1 MPKKNEGKARQVTRK
16 DGSKV
21 WVARF
26 RYTDETGKQRE
37 RCHVSENKTA
47 ADQWTDEQRDEFKK
61 VGKKAFSS
69 KQTFQEFSDWYSD
82 EYFTEAVRADNG
94 AIVSGRKS
102 LQPVKSQLKALQS
115 FFGEMRIKEID
126 YHSLERYK
134 ARRLKDPMLN
144 TKGDIIYLRDE
155 MTGEQILKD
164 GKPQPKKRK
173 PATIRRELSLLSTIL
188 EKAKQQKLI
197 VRLPFAD
204 GDQLFNSNV
213 ETQRTRVLSRIEQ
226 DALLAACDTVKNG
239 RHRQH
244 LKPVILF
251 AVNTG
256 MRRGELLEMTWNL
269 VDLDGGL
276 MVLPFELTKTE
287 TMRDVPILS
296 ELLPILKELKKRAK
310 TDDARIFADV
320 GDFKFN
326 NIGDFKR
333 SWATAKRIAG
343 IKDLRFHDLR
353 ASFATRMIFEN
364 NVNRDAVRKVT
375 GHKTDVFDRYLRPE
389 THDLIKA
396 FDGM

>member
-1 MPKKNEGKARQVTRK
+1 MPKNNKGTVRELTRK

-21 WVARF
+21 WSARF

-37 RCHVSENKTA
+37 RSEVVENKTA
-47 ADQWTDEQRDEFKK
+47 GYEWIASERDELKTT
-61 VGKKAFSS
+61 GKKAFSS
-69 KQTFQEFSDWYSD
+69 KQTFQEFSDWYD
-82 EYFTEAVRADNG
+82 AEYLKEAVRADNG

-102 LQPVKSQLKALQS
+102 LQPVKSQLKALQA
-115 FFGEMRIKEID
+115 FFGEMMIKEID

-134 ARRLKDPMLN
+134 AHRLNEPVRN
-144 TKGDIIYLRDE
+144 TKGDVVMLADE
-155 MTGEQILKD
+155 KTGELKA
-164 GKPQPKKRK
+164 KRRK
-173 PATIRRELSLLSTIL
+173 PSTIRREMSLLSTIL
-188 EKAKQQKLI
+188 NKAKQQKLI
-197 VRLPFAD
+197 LRSPFND
-204 GDQLFNSNV
+204 GDQLFNKNV
-213 ETQRTRVLSRIEQ
+213 ETERKRVLSRIEQ
-226 DALLAACDTVKNG
+226 DALLAACDVLKSG

-244 LKPVILF
+244 IKPVILF

-256 MRRGELLEMTWNL
+256 MRRGEILKMTWNL
-269 VDLDGGL
+269 VDLNKGS
-276 MVLPFELTKTE
+276 MVLPSELTKTE
-287 TMRDVPILS
+287 TMRDVPILA
-296 ELLPILKELKKRAK
+296 ELLPILKELKARAK
-310 TDDARIFADV
+310 TEDARIFADV
-320 GDFKFN
+320 GDFRFS

>member
-47 ADQWTDEQRDEFKK
+47 ADEWTDEQRDEFKK

-69 KQTFQEFSDWYSD
+69 KQTFQEFSDWYSA

-102 LQPVKSQLKALQS
+102 IQPVKSQLKALQS
-115 FFGEMRIKEID
+115 FFGEMPIKEID

-134 ARRLKDPMLN
+134 ARRLKEPVKN
-144 TKGDIIYLRDE
+144 TKGDVVMLTDE
-155 MTGEQILKD
+155 KTGEQY
-164 GKPQPKKRK
+164 PKRRK
-173 PATIRRELSLLSTIL
+173 PPTIRRELSLLSTIL
-188 EKAKQQKLI
+188 KKALQQKLI
-197 VRLPFAD
+197 VRSPFAD
-204 GDQLFNSNV
+204 GEQLFNSNV

-256 MRRGELLEMTWNL
+256 MRRGEILKMTWNL
-269 VDLDGGL
+269 VDLDSGL

-287 TMRDVPILS
+287 TMRDVPILA
-296 ELLPILKELKKRAK
+296 ELLPILTELKKRAK